1 MKTIAVLTSGGDAPG
16 MNAAIRAV
24 VRNGIYYGLTVK
36 GVFRGYSGL
45 IHGDFCEMEL
55 GSVGDIIHRGG
66 TILHTARC
74 EEFRTLEG
82 QKKAVEQLRRH
93 GVDGLIAIGGD
104 GTFRGAQRLAELGIP
119 VIGVPATIDN
129 DIGGTDF
136 TIGFDTAINTVISA
150 IDRIRDT
157 ATSHERM
164 FVIEVMGRLAGD
176 IALWAGLAG
185 GAEAILLPE
194 EPFDLQEI
202 IMRIKQTTQRGKKH
216 SIIIVAEGAAS
227 GVEIAKTIQESTGF
241 ETRVTVLGHVQRGGS
256 PTAFDRVL
264 ASRMGAEAVELL
276 LNGKSNQM
284 VAIQNGEVLG
294 IGMERAFMKKDFS
307 HALYQLASRLSI

>member
-36 GVFRGYSGL
+36 GVLRGYSGL

-104 GTFRGAQRLAELGIP
+104 GTFRGAQRLAELGFP